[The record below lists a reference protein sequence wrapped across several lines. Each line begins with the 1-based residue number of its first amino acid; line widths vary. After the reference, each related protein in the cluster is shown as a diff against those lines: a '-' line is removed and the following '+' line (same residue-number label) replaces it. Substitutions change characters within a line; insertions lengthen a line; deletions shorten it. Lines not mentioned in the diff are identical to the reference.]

1 MTVGLESPAAHVIA
15 SAEEAIAVA
24 ADLSAVLAE
33 GAAERDA
40 ERRLPFDEVAALR
53 RAGLLAITVPREH
66 AGADVSAEALAEVVR
81 LLAAADPNVAQIPQ
95 SHFVYLEG
103 LKLNG
108 TAEQQALLFGEV
120 LGGAQIANA
129 QTERGTKTI
138 RDLQTRVVRR
148 PGGGF
153 AVTGTK
159 FYATGS
165 LFADWLAVQALDD
178 EGRVHV
184 AYVRAGAPGVE
195 IDDDWDG
202 MGQRTTASGTVRF
215 DAVPVDAALLVPQHR
230 TYDGPQLYG
239 ARAQLLHTA
248 IDAGIAGGALAEA
261 AAFVRDKS
269 RPWFEAEVDRAADD
283 PLTIQRF
290 GELTVTLRAS
300 EALLVAAARAIDV
313 AAPQPTDENTAAASL
328 AVAAAKVAADRAAN
342 EITSALFEVAGTRA
356 ALDGLNLHRH
366 WRNAR
371 THTLHDPVRWKVQ
384 HLGRH
389 TLNGTPPPRHGVL

>member
-1 MTVGLESPAAHVIA
+1 MSVDVAARVIGSEA
-15 SAEEAIAVA
+15 EAIAVA
-24 ADLSAVLAE
+24 REHSDALAE
-33 GAAERDA
+33 GAAARDA
-40 ERRLPFDEVAALR
+40 ERRLPFAEVAALR
-53 RAGLLAITVPREH
+53 EAGLLAITIPREH
-66 AGADVSAEALAEVVR
+66 GGADVSAEALAEVVR
-81 LLAAADPNVAQIPQ
+81 LLAAGDSNVAQIPQ

-103 LKLNG
+103 LKLQG
-108 TAEQQALLFGEV
+108 TPEQQALLFREV
-120 LGGAQIANA
+120 LRGAQIANA

-178 EGRVHV
+178 EGRLHV
-184 AYVRAGAPGVE
+184 AYVRADAPGVE
-195 IDDDWDG
+195 IVDDWDG

-215 DAVPVDAALLVPQHR
+215 DAVAVDAGLLVPQYR

-248 IDAGIAGGALAEA
+248 IDVGIAGGVLAEA
-261 AAFVRDKS
+261 AAFVRESS
-269 RPWFEAEVDRAADD
+269 RPWFEAGVDRAADD

-290 GELTVTLRAS
+290 GELTVTLRAAES
-300 EALLVAAARAIDV
+300 LLATAARAIDE
-313 AAPQPTDENTAAASL
+313 AAPQLTDENSAAASL
-328 AVAAAKVAADRAAN
+328 AVATAKVAADRAAN